1 MINENSKNFLNT
13 RFQFHC
19 RIFIKLIEITQ
30 WNGKLVFKKL
40 FFLSCNLN
48 LRLLVFFLFRLQ
60 FPCWVKASF
69 LVHNYTVISDNI
81 SFWFYLSLW
90 NLRVI
95 ILLSV
100 LLGTVFISVSDFKTS
115 NTIIF
120 FLPGNTEY
128 KWKPNKSIVFI
139 QMKLFITV
147 KYFLPRPLD
156 KV

>member
-100 LLGTVFISVSDFKTS
+100 LLGTVYISVSDFKTS

-120 FLPGNTEY
+120 FYQEILSINESLI
-128 KWKPNKSIVFI
+128 NQIVFI

-147 KYFLPRPLD
+147 KYFLPHPLD
-156 KV
+156 